1 MLGFRCGGE
10 WCVAVPFFRSGAKRS
25 LRLPHVV
32 PPLWKKTK
40 AGREPRSFVF
50 GTYRSSLISSEP
62 MWEYVKV
69 FMAEGF
75 CQCPRT

>member
-1 MLGFRCGGE
+1 M
-10 WCVAVPFFRSGAKRS
+10 AVPFIRSGAKRS

-40 AGREPRSFVF
+40 ASREPRSFVS

-62 MWEYVKV
+62 MREYVMA

-75 CQCPRT
+75 CQYPKT